1 MKNKTTPSK
10 HRSRHTNRNTK
21 PINKKNFNTKGGISA
36 GMTYAILAILIAFA
50 GGSLMIGSIAPI
62 STTSP
67 TGGQPVITLPIQA
80 NPAKN
85 NLQLFTFP
93 GATYTPTPSPT
104 PTPQPTHEP
113 EPTYEPEPTGDES
126 PPDESCFPEGTKILL
141 ANKKQKNIEE
151 IKIGDKVMGYDG
163 TKQMPQTVLRLEA
176 PIRDHLYKLT
186 FADGSILKL
195 TNEHPL
201 FTSDGWKSIS
211 PENTAAEN
219 PRLLVGVLAVGDLVL
234 DSKNNFIKI
243 ISMEYIPGKIQ
254 TYNLKSVTGFNNFY
268 ADGKLAHNKDGVA
281 L

>member
-1 MKNKTTPSK
+1 
-10 HRSRHTNRNTK
+10 
-21 PINKKNFNTKGGISA
+21 
-36 GMTYAILAILIAFA
+36 MTYAILAILIAFA

-67 TGGQPVITLPIQA
+67 TGGQPVITLPAQT
-80 NPAKN
+80 NPTKN

-104 PTPQPTHEP
+104 PIPTPTVEP
-113 EPTYEPEPTGDES
+113 EPPDDDEP
-126 PPDESCFPEGTKILL
+126 PPDEDSCFPKGTKILL

-163 TKQMPQTVLRLEA
+163 KKQIPEIVIQIET

-186 FADGSILKL
+186 FIDGSILRL
-195 TNEHPL
+195 TKEHPI

-211 PENTAAEN
+211 PESTAKEN
-219 PRLLVGVLAVGDLVL
+219 PKLLVDTLAIEDLVL
-234 DSKNNFIKI
+234 DSKNNFVKI
-243 ISMEYIPGKIQ
+243 TSMEYIPGKIQ
-254 TYNLKSVTGFNNFY
+254 TYNLKKVTGFNNFY
-268 ADGKLAHNKDGVA
+268 ANDKLAHNKDGVA